1 MTPERRI
8 ASNLLWTP
16 QGVLR
21 NPLVTF
27 SPDGRT
33 LRVEQCADPDRQPA
47 TEFHAGLLVLDF
59 PADYA
64 AFFPQW
70 CAERAP
76 LLERLPQR
84 VPAPQGIAV
93 VLSGL
98 DYDGLRLTPCS
109 RIHVVL
115 AK

>member
-1 MTPERRI
+1 MTSARRI
-8 ASNLLWTP
+8 ASNLLWTL
-16 QGVLR
+16 QGVVR

-27 SPDGRT
+27 ASDGRV
-33 LRVEQCADPDRQPA
+33 LRVEQCATPDRQPA

-59 PADYA
+59 PADYGT
-64 AFFPQW
+64 FFPQW
-70 CAERAP
+70 CAERAS
-76 LLERLPQR
+76 LAERLPQC

-98 DYDGLRLTPCS
+98 DYDGLRLTPTAH
-109 RIHVVL
+109 IAPVF